1 MSQDAQTIPAETP
14 DLDLRLTIDA
24 ELGELY
30 EHLRGKSRK
39 AREAV
44 HLMRLGLMYL
54 NGGVVAA
61 PAVVPAASPAT
72 GRTKQPRAAPAAAAT
87 PAPKGGGGTQELS
100 GLAGLDSL
108 TGFGQSFFAPTK

>member
-1 MSQDAQTIPAETP
+1 MSQDGQTIPAETP

-61 PAVVPAASPAT
+61 PAVVPTASPAN
-72 GRTKQPRAAPAAAAT
+72 GRTKQPRAAPTAAAT
-87 PAPKGGGGTQELS
+87 PAPRGGCATEEVS
-100 GLAGLDSL
+100 GMAGLDSL
-108 TGFGQSFFAPTK
+108 TGFGQSFFGPTK